1 MAIKVKTNLISVRR
15 TVFTPNVEVKEE
27 LSVLFCVFV
36 SPFSAF
42 SFDFF
47 VVSEKSCTFA
57 TSKKK
62 TKMKYKILIVLAC
75 VALLSACSND
85 DDETKTPQ
93 TRTVLVYMAG
103 ENSLSDY
110 AEEDLK
116 EIMDASFLLTEDDQ
130 LLVWFDRAKEDELP
144 WLARMVNGQLKDSV
158 SIADMQISD
167 KDEYSSDPHVFEKVL
182 TYAYGHYPATQ
193 GYGLVLWSHASGWLK
208 ADSIAY
214 SRAYGVDNGSNSPY
228 SNNGPLMNFPT
239 IGRILEKQPHL
250 EFIMGDCCNFM
261 CLESIYELRN
271 ATDYVVG
278 SPAEIPDPGAPYAT
292 VVPEMFKRENA
303 ARGIMQ
309 KYAECYE
316 DYIPLSVAKTS
327 DMEALAEATHDVLKA
342 IYGRMDT
349 EYPDMTGLIHY
360 YNEASGRFNPNYN
373 IFYDAGDFVKRYA
386 TDAEYEQWKAV
397 FDRVVID
404 KAFATSWMVNKS
416 WYSYYTDFEMTK
428 ERYHGVSIFVP
439 QDPNYGYYRRYNND
453 VKMMAWWWK
462 AWE

>member
-62 TKMKYKILIVLAC
+62 TKMKYKILIVLVC
-75 VALLSACSND
+75 VALLSACGKD

-360 YNEASGRFNPNYN
+360 YNESPGRFNSNYN
-373 IFYDAGDFVKRYA
+373 IFYDAGDFVKQYA
-386 TDAEYEQWKAV
+386 TDAEYKQWKQV
-397 FDRVVID
+397 FDRVVVD
-404 KAFATSWMVNKS
+404 KTLATSWAVNKS
-416 WYSYYTDFEMTK
+416 WYIYYTDFEVTK
-428 ERYHGVSIFVP
+428 EKFHGVSMFVP

>member
-1 MAIKVKTNLISVRR
+1 MKISAKRKGEMKMVPVL
-15 TVFTPNVEVKEE
+15 TTPRSA
-27 LSVLFCVFV
+27 LSQH
-36 SPFSAF
+36 
-42 SFDFF
+42 FF
-47 VVSEKSCTFA
+47 VFFIGVSEKSCTFA

-62 TKMKYKILIVLAC
+62 MKMKCKILIALAC
-75 VALLSACSND
+75 VMLLSACGKD

-93 TRTVLVYMAG
+93 TRTVLIYMSG
-103 ENSLSDY
+103 ENTLSDY

-116 EIMDASFLLTEDDQ
+116 EIMDASIQLTEDDQ
-130 LLVWFDRAKEDELP
+130 LVVWYDRAKKDELP
-144 WLARMVNGQLKDSV
+144 WLARMVNGKLKDSV

-182 TYAYGHYPATQ
+182 RYAYGHYPATQ

-214 SRAYGVDNGSNSPY
+214 SRAYGVDNGKNSAYSNS
-228 SNNGPLMNFPT
+228 GPWMNIPT
-239 IGRILEKQPHL
+239 IGRVLEKQPHL

-271 ATDYVVG
+271 VTDYIVG

-292 VVPEMFKRENA
+292 VVPEMFKRQNA

-316 DYIPLSVAKTS
+316 GSLPLSVAKTS
-327 DMEALAEATHDVLKA
+327 DLDALAEATHDVLKA
-342 IYGRMDT
+342 IYSRLDT

-386 TDAEYEQWKAV
+386 TDAEYTQWKAV

-404 KAFATSWMVNKS
+404 MAFATSWMVNKS

-428 ERYHGVSIFVP
+428 ERYHGVSMFVP
-439 QDPNYGYYRRYNND
+439 QDPNYGYYRRYND
-453 VKMMAWWWK
+453 DIKMMAWWWK
-462 AWE
+462 VWE